1 MNTNSLKEAKMVF
14 ENFFH
19 VKIPLIKYQ
28 PCARLGLA
36 IAQVIGE
43 AHRGL
48 IWAESLGPGPEFISV
63 FILLKG

>member
-14 ENFFH
+14 EKFFH

-28 PCARLGLA
+28 PCAGLGLA
-36 IAQVIGE
+36 ITQGIGE
-43 AHRGL
+43 AHSGL
-48 IWAESLGPGPEFISV
+48 IWAESPGPGQEFIYI